1 MTGKDPNLEILALVH
16 LVVYFLFTYLF
27 FRRAR
32 VEAFIERESE
42 KTELLAHP
50 RREQENPE

>member
-32 VEAFIERESE
+32 VEAFIERERGQ
-42 KTELLAHP
+42 LLAHT
-50 RREQENPE
+50 RRGQESPLG